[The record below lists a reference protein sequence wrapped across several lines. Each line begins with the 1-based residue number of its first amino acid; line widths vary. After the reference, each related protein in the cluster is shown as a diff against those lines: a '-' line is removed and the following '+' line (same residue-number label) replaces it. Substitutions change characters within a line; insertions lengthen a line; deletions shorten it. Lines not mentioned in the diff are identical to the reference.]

1 MSDYTPEQELAS
13 RKQFLRYIEES
24 VHDARYNV
32 EYHRKKLAEA
42 EADYDDKV
50 RGMARQLSLIC
61 RLEEQI
67 AEKEAE

>member
-1 MSDYTPEQELAS
+1 MSDYTLEQELAS
-13 RKQFLRYIEES
+13 RKHFLRYVEES

-32 EYHRKKLAEA
+32 VYLRKKLEEA

-67 AEKEAE
+67 IAKEAE

>member
-32 EYHRKKLAEA
+32 EFLREKLAEA
-42 EADYDDKV
+42 EADYDEKV

-67 AEKEAE
+67 NAKEAE

>member
-32 EYHRKKLAEA
+32 EFLRKKLAEA

-50 RGMARQLSLIC
+50 RGMARQLSLIY

-67 AEKEAE
+67 NAKEDE